1 VPQFARKVT
10 AKLTLPFREVITKVR
25 HNALQKLQNNSYH
38 QCRNLDGVFNVI
50 DQQILPTPVLLIDD
64 VVDSGWTLTVAGAL
78 LRRASCTKVYPMA
91 LATTAGGG

>member
-1 VPQFARKVT
+1 MPQFARKVA
-10 AKLTLPFREVITKVR
+10 AKLRVPFKEVITKAR

-38 QCRNLDGVFNVI
+38 QCRNLDGVFNII
-50 DQQILPTPVLLIDD
+50 DQQILPAPVLLIDD

-78 LRRASCTKVYPMA
+78 LRSAGCMKVYPMA